1 RSLSEFLEYLDYFD
15 QANGKICLDEEA
27 PDDAVQLMT
36 VHGAKGLEF
45 PHVFVLRVNSGAFPP
60 WKHTPLFEFPSAL
73 MKEELPAGDF
83 HIQEERRLFYVALT
97 RAERKLTITTL
108 AEKKGKIPTF
118 IEDILMEPKVKRQDV
133 LQIAP
138 KVHIGPEEGESATGD
153 AAPPEFLFGASTDQP
168 RIFSRIA
175 DWAETFHPPTSEPL
189 TLSASAVNTYR
200 KCPQQFLFSRLW
212 SLKEGPRATYSFGA
226 VMHTTIKRFLE
237 QMKRGVN
244 LPFEEV
250 ARIYETEWISAG
262 FEDDYQESEY
272 KKDGIE
278 QLRIFH
284 ATLLAAPPEVL
295 EQEKAFELPLENNV
309 IINGRMDQINY
320 LGQTSALGHKNVE
333 IIDYKTG
340 TPRKDV
346 DAKKDLQLSIY
357 AIAAKEILELNPVR
371 LAFHYLQDN
380 AVQVTTRD
388 KKQLDQVQ
396 KIVQE
401 TAADI

>member
-1 RSLSEFLEYLDYFD
+1 
-15 QANGKICLDEEA
+15 
-27 PDDAVQLMT
+27 
-36 VHGAKGLEF
+36 
-45 PHVFVLRVNSGAFPP
+45 
-60 WKHTPLFEFPSAL
+60 

-97 RAERKLTITTL
+97 RAERKLTITTTTA
-108 AEKKGKIPTF
+108 AERKGKIPTF
-118 IEDILMEPKVKRQDV
+118 IEDILMEPKVKRHDV

-138 KVHIGPEEGESATGD
+138 KLHPGEEVLAASGNAQPGESL
-153 AAPPEFLFGASTDQP
+153 LFGTGVARP

-175 DWAETFHPPTSEPL
+175 DWAETFHPPSSEPL
-189 TLSASAVNTYR
+189 TLSASAIDNHR
-200 KCPQQFLFSRLW
+200 KCPQQYLFSRLW
-212 SLKEGPRATYSFGA
+212 SLKEGPRATLSFGA
-226 VMHTTIKRFLE
+226 VMHTAIKRLID
-237 QMKRGVN
+237 QLRRGVR

-262 FEDDYQESEY
+262 FEDEYQESEY

-284 ATLLAAPPEVL
+284 SALLAAPPEVL

-309 IINGRMDQINY
+309 MINGRIDQINY

-380 AVQVTTRD
+380 TVQVTTRD

-401 TAADI
+401 TAADIRAGEFSPRRGFVCRGCAYRPICPAHEESLSS